1 MVARRASRTCGL
13 GVVVCVAVM
22 RGAFPIV
29 ASALRAEASFV
40 GECGVPFGGAG
51 IAAGND
57 IRAVDC
63 GDASDAIAMGA
74 GCCVAFA
81 DGVHGVNPFS
91 SGSHAESM
99 RAAAPH
105 CKRRMLGGA

>member
-22 RGAFPIV
+22 RGAFPNV

-51 IAAGND
+51 IAAGDD

-63 GDASDAIAMGA
+63 GDASDAVAVVA
-74 GCCVAFA
+74 GRGGAFA
-81 DGVHGVNPFS
+81 DGVHGVFPFS

-105 CKRRMLGGA
+105 CKRLRVGGA